1 MSFKRVSV
9 IVNFMFHAICSS
21 HEDMK
26 QPLALGYSQI
36 AIQVSCT
43 DAILFQVHDE
53 ENGDELGEMESM
65 KLNGGTE
72 NNDSPRSDKNGA
84 AVTYS
89 ENGKF
94 TTESEVYIGEPE
106 TRIEK
111 L

>member
-1 MSFKRVSV
+1 
-9 IVNFMFHAICSS
+9 
-21 HEDMK
+21 
-26 QPLALGYSQI
+26 
-36 AIQVSCT
+36 
-43 DAILFQVHDE
+43 
-53 ENGDELGEMESM
+53 MEPM

-72 NNDSPRSDKNGA
+72 MNDSPRNEKNGA

-106 TRIEK
+106 TKVER